1 MTHCFA
7 DRLAF
12 EFQQLRKMTHWVD
25 PYQEIAVLRDE
36 IEVQRRL
43 TEYWEGRWKQEY
55 SEKLELLHQNMEL
68 KRKYEEISKETV
80 AMAQGNTSMGTPEE
94 AQRTGIARPQLK
106 IFHAKKK
113 GKAGRPFAKRGR
125 GSGGVTN
132 CSYCRKSNH
141 IEVDCW
147 LKGRRCLCCGSA
159 EHLIA
164 NCPGLVPEKKGTQQP
179 TKTDPGPSSGEGTG
193 MKNLVS
199 SDSDDEEGTGH
210 WLL

>member
-1 MTHCFA
+1 
-7 DRLAF
+7 
-12 EFQQLRKMTHWVD
+12 MTHWVD
-25 PYQEIAVLRDE
+25 PYQEISVLRDE

-80 AMAQGNTSMGTPEE
+80 AMAQGNTSRGTPEE

-113 GKAGRPFAKRGR
+113 GKAGRSIAKKGR
-125 GSGGVTN
+125 GAGGVTI
-132 CSYCRKSNH
+132 CGYCRKSNH

-147 LKGRRCLCCGSA
+147 KKGRRCLRCGSA
-159 EHLIA
+159 EHRIA
-164 NCPGLVPEKKGTQQP
+164 HCTIKAREKKGTQQP
-179 TKTDPGPSSGEGTG
+179 IKTDPGPSSGEGTG
-193 MKNLVS
+193 IKNLVS
-199 SDSDDEEGTGH
+199 SDSEDGEGTGQ